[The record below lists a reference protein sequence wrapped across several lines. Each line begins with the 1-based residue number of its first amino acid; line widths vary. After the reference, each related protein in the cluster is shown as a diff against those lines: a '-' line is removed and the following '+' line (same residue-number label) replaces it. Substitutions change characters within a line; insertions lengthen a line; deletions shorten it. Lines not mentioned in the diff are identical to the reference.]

1 MSDKMT
7 CRDLTD
13 FKKRI
18 ASGENPD
25 DVIPYCVNI
34 KSPEEAIEFLFY
46 AKQVLKDPHRIKL
59 CEDILERMNTY
70 ESR

>member
-1 MSDKMT
+1 MSK
-7 CRDLTD
+7 DLDCKCLAD
-13 FKKRI
+13 FKQRI
-18 ASGENPD
+18 AAGESPD

>member
-1 MSDKMT
+1 MSNYKMS
-7 CRDLTD
+7 CRDLSD

-18 ASGENPD
+18 AAGESPD

-34 KSPEEAIEFLFY
+34 TDPDETREFLFY
-46 AKQVLKDPHRIKL
+46 AKQVMKDPHRIEL
-59 CEDILERMNTY
+59 CEDILKRLNY

>member
-1 MSDKMT
+1 MNDKMT

-18 ASGENPD
+18 AAGENPD

-34 KSPEEAIEFLFY
+34 KSPEEAKEFLFY

-59 CEDILERMNTY
+59 CEDLLERMNIY

>member
-1 MSDKMT
+1 MSKDIT

-18 ASGENPD
+18 AAGEKPD
-25 DVIPYCVNI
+25 DVIPYCINI
-34 KSPEEAIEFLFY
+34 KNDAEVKEFLFY
-46 AKQVLKDPHRIKL
+46 AKQVMKDPHRIQL
-59 CEDILERMNTY
+59 CEDLLEKLNH